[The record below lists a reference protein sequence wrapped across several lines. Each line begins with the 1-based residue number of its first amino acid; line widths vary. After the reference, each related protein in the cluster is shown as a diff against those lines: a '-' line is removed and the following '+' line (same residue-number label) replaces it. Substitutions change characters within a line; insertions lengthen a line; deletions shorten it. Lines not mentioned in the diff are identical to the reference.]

1 MRRAV
6 ILDFHMGIR
15 HNAPYARAILAL
27 DGAYY
32 LADMTR
38 LSRKV
43 WNQAGVTECMI
54 FKCDRKGKVKNW
66 SEINVWKNHKG
77 VSRKNLMDC
86 ILDFCN
92 LADFEKSRWYLK

>member
-6 ILDFHMGIR
+6 ILDFQNGIR

-32 LADMTR
+32 LVDMTR
-38 LSRKV
+38 LSTKV
-43 WNQAGVTECMI
+43 WNQAWVTECMI

-66 SEINVWKNHKG
+66 SEIDVWQNHKG
-77 VSRKNLMDC
+77 VNRKNLMDC
-86 ILDFCN
+86 IMDFCD
-92 LADFEKSRWYLK
+92 LEDFEKSRWYLK